1 MALQPGTGL
10 SCRRCIWSKTT
21 LFPDIRIVKPD
32 AALVE
37 NRVEACFL
45 LLLVIVEGCE
55 GYAAEEDDGNDID
68 DSLQAHGDIRKAPC
82 DIQAVAGTDEDHD
95 GCGDAED
102 RHGSLVLRDKEDIC
116 LRIEVIAYDR
126 GKSEETDNDCDKV
139 DANGT
144 NDSGN
149 ALLKEG
155 DTRIAAESPVSGQEN
170 QEDGRGADQQGV
182 NVDRDDLGQTLLGRV

>member
-1 MALQPGTGL
+1 MILTTA
-10 SCRRCIWSKTT
+10 SKPMVISARLHATS
-21 LFPDIRIVKPD
+21 R
-32 AALVE
+32 
-37 NRVEACFL
+37 L
-45 LLLVIVEGCE
+45 LP
-55 GYAAEEDDGNDID
+55 A
-68 DSLQAHGDIRKAPC
+68 
-82 DIQAVAGTDEDHD
+82 
-95 GCGDAED
+95 D

-144 NDSGN
+144 NDSGDT
-149 ALLKEG
+149 LLKEG